1 MYTYNTEVRYS
12 QIDSDAL
19 MTLSAMVD
27 DIQDCSTMHVAKRG
41 MPTMKLRQEH
51 NQAWILNSWQI
62 VIERRPKLGELI
74 DVSTIPYEFKGG
86 CGFRNF
92 LIEDENKEKI
102 VKVNSVWTLINAT
115 SGFPMRV
122 SDEAKTGIEL
132 DEKLDMEYLPRK
144 IELPEGEFKENGIVE
159 VKRSQ
164 LDTNNHV
171 NNARYIDIALDY
183 IPEDLDV
190 YMLRVQY
197 NLPARK
203 GDKIVVKTYSKDKL
217 YYVLLESMDKE
228 LYVALEFTERTK

>member
-1 MYTYNTEVRYS
+1 MFTYQTEVKYS

-19 MTLSAMVD
+19 MTITAMVD
-27 DIQDCSTMHVAKRG
+27 DIQNCSTMHVAKRG
-41 MPTMKLRQEH
+41 MPTMKLREEY

-62 VIERRPKLGELI
+62 VIDRRPSLGEKI

-102 VKVNSVWTLINAT
+102 VKVNSVWTLINAET
-115 SGFPMRV
+115 GFPMRV
-122 SDEAKTGIEL
+122 SDAAKTGIEL

-144 IELPEGEFKENGIVE
+144 IELPDTQFEKKDIIKV
-159 VKRSQ
+159 RRYQ

-171 NNARYIDIALDY
+171 NNARYIDMALDY
-183 IPEDLDV
+183 IPEEADIA
-190 YMLRVQY
+190 MLRVQY

-203 GDKIVVKTYSKDKL
+203 NDNIVVKTAKEKNA
-217 YYVLLESMDKE
+217 YYVLLENEQGE
-228 LYVALEFTERTK
+228 LFVSLEFTERI